1 MSFGDLLNGIFEDN
15 VLYFGAFLKLC
26 LTPSAERRR
35 PSQTD
40 TSLCVCVCVH
50 VPHGYAVCRVVAC
63 LLSVCVDARQG
74 AVEKM
79 LLGIH
84 LICKWKK
91 THPHICED
99 THTDTYTQTQVCL
112 FPAGMICNWIGVL
125 HWLTSKFWQNASRG
139 KTSLYAPRTCH
150 LPMLYLLSIEAC
162 ENTFSYS

>member
-1 MSFGDLLNGIFEDN
+1 MGFLRTMFCPLVHFWNYGWHLQKREGDQ
-15 VLYFGAFLKLC
+15 A
-26 LTPSAERRR
+26 R
-35 PSQTD
+35 QTQV
-40 TSLCVCVCVH
+40 CVNVCVCRCVC
-50 VPHGYAVCRVVAC
+50 VPHGYAVCRAVAC

-74 AVEKM
+74 AVEKT

-91 THPHICED
+91 THPHICKD
-99 THTDTYTQTQVCL
+99 THTTPTHTQTQTQVCL

-150 LPMLYLLSIEAC
+150 LPMLYLLSIAAC